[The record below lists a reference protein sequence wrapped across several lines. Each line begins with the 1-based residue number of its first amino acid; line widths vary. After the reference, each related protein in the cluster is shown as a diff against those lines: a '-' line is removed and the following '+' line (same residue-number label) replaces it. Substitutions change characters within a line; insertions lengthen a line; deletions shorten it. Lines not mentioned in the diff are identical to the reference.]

1 MEQVQRSS
9 AFVNSQKT
17 FASKSKRQT
26 IFRMCQLKREIRLDR
41 NDGRMIRS
49 MGSIRPEDKISAEEF
64 RAELKLNSMGEDYN
78 GLII

>member
-1 MEQVQRSS
+1 
-9 AFVNSQKT
+9 
-17 FASKSKRQT
+17 
-26 IFRMCQLKREIRLDR
+26 MCQLKREIRLDR